1 MPPSRH
7 TILLGAFLLAR
18 PPATRALT
26 LGVAGAQGRLG
37 RELVAQGLA
46 RGWEVRAIVR
56 RPDDPIWA
64 PVRVGWLDEPPDA
77 ARRALASSR
86 LRPAED
92 ASAVDALV
100 IATSGRPFA
109 ADDGDALATRL
120 CASLTRRCR
129 AVCLVSAHGVGESAD
144 GADAGIQAMRA
155 WYLRSVYASK
165 ERQEA
170 LVRAC
175 ATERGVAVK
184 IVRPRVLSM
193 TRVPLNPVATP
204 RSELAAELLDWVDA
218 ATARGRPRPSA
229 EPRTP
234 PT

>member
-1 MPPSRH
+1 MPPSCH

-37 RELVAQGLA
+37 RELVAQGS
-46 RGWEVRAIVR
+46 RGWEVRAIVLVR
-56 RPDDPIWA
+56 RPHLGARARRPA
-64 PVRVGWLDEPPDA
+64 RQPPDA

-86 LRPAED
+86 PPAERVGRRRARHRD
-92 ASAVDALV
+92 
-100 IATSGRPFA
+100 SGRPFA

-120 CASLTRRCR
+120 CAGLTRRCR

-175 ATERGVAVK
+175 ATERDGAVK
-184 IVRPRVLSM
+184 IVRPRVLSR

-218 ATARGRPRPSA
+218 ATAPGRPRPSA